1 MNGNGCIWF
10 VEVLHQNIFHS
21 YHTFLRNVKPRLAH
35 CHGVSLMMTKVM
47 SKTLT
52 TSLIHGHSDPEL
64 FFQPHP
70 HDTGSYLIPLFTE
83 ADY

>member
-1 MNGNGCIWF
+1 MIIISKLLKSIKMNGNGCIGF
-10 VEVLHQNIFHS
+10 GEVLHQNIFHS

-64 FFQPHP
+64 FFP
-70 HDTGSYLIPLFTE
+70 TSST
-83 ADY
+83 